1 MAGAGRIKG
10 ITIEIEG
17 NTTKLVSSL
26 KDVDKQIKNTQTALK
41 DVDKLLKLDPGNT
54 ELLQQKQKL
63 LGDAVNQTSERL
75 SQLKDAQASVA
86 KGTAEWDALQR
97 EIIETEQELDSLKN
111 ALSDFGSVSAQKL
124 KVVGEKF
131 QEAGEKIQAVGDKI
145 KGAGDKLQGIG
156 SNLSAKVTAPIV
168 GGLAAATKTAVD
180 FEDAIAKVSTIA
192 DTSEISMDSL
202 TDQIKALSD
211 ETGVAATD
219 IADNVYNAISAGQET
234 GDAVGFVGNAAKLA
248 AAGFT
253 DSASALDV
261 LTTTLNAYGM
271 EASDVTKVSDVLIQT
286 QNMGKTTVGELAAYM
301 GKVIPT
307 AKGAGVELEQ
317 VAASYA
323 KLTANGIKTAESTT
337 YLNSMLNEL
346 NKGGTKVSKAL
357 QKTSGKSFSEMMK
370 EGKSLADVLNVLQEA
385 ADKSRVQFSDMWSSA
400 EAGKA
405 AAVIHDTTNKLG
417 DFNAAVTQMK
427 DAGGATEDA
436 FAKMDTTSRQAQIA
450 LNQIKNSA
458 IELGSTVIT
467 MLAPY
472 FEQLTNKVKQ
482 VTEWFNNLD
491 DSQKEMIVKIAGI
504 VAAVGPAL
512 VVVGKVVTG
521 VGSIVGIV
529 GKLVSGLGTVM
540 TAISAIGGPIT
551 LIIAAIGALVA
562 AFAYFYNT
570 NEEFRNSVNALVEQ
584 VKSIIGGLI
593 EQITAWFKEHETEIK
608 AIIEVVKTIILT
620 GLQNIVTA
628 ISTALDVLGSIFK
641 AFEAIM
647 QGDWRTALEYLK
659 SAARSAVNGVT
670 QIFKNLG
677 SMLNSIFKDIIS
689 KFKQWGKDMI
699 DNLVSGIKG
708 KIDTVKDAIKNVA
721 DVIKSYIHFSVP
733 DVGPLADADTYAPD
747 MMKLFA
753 QGINDNAHLITDAIG
768 TSFDLRPY
776 FTSMNNGLNRLANA
790 ATNSANTSGQQTPI
804 VVQLSLEAD
813 ANRLFRVLSEEAH
826 RDWQMTGQSKLM
838 GY

>member
-357 QKTSGKSFSEMMK
+357 QKISGKSFSEMMK

-385 ADKSRVQFSDMWSSA
+385 ADKSGVQFSDMWSSA

-512 VVVGKVVTG
+512 VVVGKVVAG

-790 ATNSANTSGQQTPI
+790 ATNSANTSGQQGP
-804 VVQLSLEAD
+804 VVVNVALEGD